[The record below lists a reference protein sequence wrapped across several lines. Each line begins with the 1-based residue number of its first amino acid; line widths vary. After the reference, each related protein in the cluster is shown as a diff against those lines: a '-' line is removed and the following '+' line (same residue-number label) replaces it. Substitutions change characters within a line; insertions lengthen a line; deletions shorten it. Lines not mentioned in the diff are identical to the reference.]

1 MVARVNKNWSFTPK
15 DKATSP
21 TTTLESV
28 PQTTTVNI
36 QEYHVVDTI
45 NIPNLLIQ
53 KNVGDKFINI
63 ISRGKFADLMAR
75 ITENIY
81 QKYITIEDKG
91 NVVFYIRILKDVYG
105 TMNTALIFCLNLIKD
120 IKSKFSS

>member
-1 MVARVNKNWSFTPK
+1 MVARVNKNRSFTPK

-36 QEYHVVDTI
+36 HEYHVVDTI
-45 NIPNLLIQ
+45 NTPDLLIQ

-63 ISRGKFADLMAR
+63 ISRGKFAYLMAR
-75 ITENIY
+75 ITEKIY

>member
-1 MVARVNKNWSFTPK
+1 MVSRGNKNRSFTPK

-28 PQTTTVNI
+28 PQTTNVNI
-36 QEYHVVDTI
+36 HEYHVVDTI
-45 NIPNLLIQ
+45 NTPDLLIQ

-63 ISRGKFADLMAR
+63 ISRGKFAYLMAR
-75 ITENIY
+75 ITEKIY
-81 QKYITIEDKG
+81 KKYITIEDKG
-91 NVVFYIRILKDVYG
+91 NVVFYIRILKDVYV